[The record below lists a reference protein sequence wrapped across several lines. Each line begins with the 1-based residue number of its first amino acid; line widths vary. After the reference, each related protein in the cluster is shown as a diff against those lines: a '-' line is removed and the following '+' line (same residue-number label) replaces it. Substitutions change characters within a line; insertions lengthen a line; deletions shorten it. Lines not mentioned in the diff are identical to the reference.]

1 MADVGSRNVLY
12 INTYP
17 VTRLEKDQ
25 YVPTASVPNIAAS
38 LADDQADETTG
49 SSAMMWAYK
58 PILLI
63 ANKQLGTYFDVN
75 VEINFA
81 IEVTFR
87 GLR

>member
-12 INTYP
+12 INNRP

-25 YVPTASVPNIAAS
+25 YVPTAIVPNIAVS
-38 LADDQADETTG
+38 LEDDYPNETTS

-63 ANKQLGTYFDVN
+63 ANKQLGQYFDVN
-75 VEINFA
+75 VEISFA

>member
-1 MADVGSRNVLY
+1 MVDD
-12 INTYP
+12 NT
-17 VTRLEKDQ
+17 
-25 YVPTASVPNIAAS
+25 
-38 LADDQADETTG
+38 DETTTAG
-49 SSAMMWAYK
+49 SMTWPYK
-58 PILLI
+58 PILLV